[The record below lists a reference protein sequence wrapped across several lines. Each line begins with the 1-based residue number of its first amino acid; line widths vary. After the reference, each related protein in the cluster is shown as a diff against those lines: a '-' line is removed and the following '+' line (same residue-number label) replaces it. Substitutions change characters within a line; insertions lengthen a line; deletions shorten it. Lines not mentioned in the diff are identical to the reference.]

1 MELETCSKCDEEKK
15 LNYNDRVQLLMLM
28 QFIIHGL
35 EPVESGKLDV
45 DPAFKKFYTE
55 NKAAIESR
63 VRSY

>member
-1 MELETCSKCDEEKK
+1 
-15 LNYNDRVQLLMLM
+15 MLM